1 MTDFFDR
8 LLARQRPL
16 AEPDAVTRARPR
28 VPTLFERSRA
38 AELEEIFLERTATS
52 PPVRVAPPRSAVP
65 PAPDPRSFAPPPVT
79 VAPIG
84 RAETHVADT
93 GPAAVAA
100 AIASPEPAPP
110 ALAPRAVVHPPMLPP
125 PAASRVESAL
135 SPAAAPITAAPQL
148 VAPAAPR
155 VARAPSPSLTAPV
168 VPSLAPAPERHAR
181 RAEPPGR
188 TVQVHIG
195 RIEVSASPGPEA
207 KPEPAQRRAPALTL
221 DKYLGGEAAR

>member
-16 AEPDAVTRARPR
+16 AEPGAVTRARPR

-52 PPVRVAPPRSAVP
+52 PPVLVAPRSVGS
-65 PAPDPRSFAPPPVT
+65 PAPVPHSFAPQPVT
-79 VAPIG
+79 AAPIG
-84 RAETHVADT
+84 RAETQVADT

-100 AIASPEPAPP
+100 AIAVSEPAPP

-125 PAASRVESAL
+125 PAAPRGESAL
-135 SPAAAPITAAPQL
+135 SPEAASITAAPQL

-155 VARAPSPSLTAPV
+155 VGRAPSPPPTSPAVLSP
-168 VPSLAPAPERHAR
+168 APAAERHTR
-181 RAEPPGR
+181 SAEPPGR

-207 KPEPAQRRAPALTL
+207 KPERAQRRAPTLTL